1 MIFIGNIKMM
11 NSRITIHRHYSLLN
25 FLIICILLQNMNS
38 E

>member
-1 MIFIGNIKMM
+1 MIFIGKSKMM
-11 NSRITIHRHYSLLN
+11 NSRIAINRHYSLLN